1 MAYSGIGKAYLSAG
15 DNEQAMYYL
24 KMGVNQEFYSIA
36 YTRYRNDIL
45 RENMGGVLTVV
56 LIVAIGI
63 YAFGKGKKIWMRRKG
78 L

>member
-1 MAYSGIGKAYLSAG
+1 
-15 DNEQAMYYL
+15 
-24 KMGVNQEFYSIA
+24 
-36 YTRYRNDIL
+36 
-45 RENMGGVLTVV
+45 MGGVLTVV